1 MPPSSPSP
9 TFSESESETV
19 FELRTPKYGRDARAV
34 LTEAEFVVLAG
45 SIASPQWRGK
55 TSQHTGYSKLH
66 TELTASGVL
75 VPEGEICVFSENYAF
90 DSPSAAAAIVNGGA
104 TNGTIEWRLPSGR
117 LTKHGRLKS
126 YKRKKLND
134 FA

>member
-34 LTEAEFVVLAG
+34 LTEGEFVVLAG
-45 SIASPQWRGK
+45 SIASP
-55 TSQHTGYSKLH
+55 
-66 TELTASGVL
+66 
-75 VPEGEICVFSENYAF
+75 
-90 DSPSAAAAIVNGGA
+90 SAAATIVNGGA

-117 LTKHGRLKS
+117 LTKPGRLKS